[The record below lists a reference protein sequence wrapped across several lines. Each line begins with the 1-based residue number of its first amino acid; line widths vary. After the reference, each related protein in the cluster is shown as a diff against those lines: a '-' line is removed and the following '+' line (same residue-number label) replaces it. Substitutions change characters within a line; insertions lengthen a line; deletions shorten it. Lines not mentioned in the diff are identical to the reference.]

1 MKHVTNLYA
10 DVTQSDPV
18 LGIGSLAVEESDS
31 ISVFI
36 EKKMNTNIH
45 AVPVNA
51 YPLLTKKPEA
61 CPLEQPETD
70 NKAERTLCLGKAEE
84 LRIVGGG
91 TALLGESPSLERN
104 VEERDGSGVSVSR

>member
-36 EKKMNTNIH
+36 EKKMNSNIH

-51 YPLLTKKPEA
+51 YPLFTKKTRGLSA
-61 CPLEQPETD
+61 
-70 NKAERTLCLGKAEE
+70 
-84 LRIVGGG
+84 
-91 TALLGESPSLERN
+91 
-104 VEERDGSGVSVSR
+104 

>member
-36 EKKMNTNIH
+36 EKKNE
-45 AVPVNA
+45 
-51 YPLLTKKPEA
+51 YKY
-61 CPLEQPETD
+61 
-70 NKAERTLCLGKAEE
+70 
-84 LRIVGGG
+84 
-91 TALLGESPSLERN
+91 
-104 VEERDGSGVSVSR
+104 SRSSS